1 MVKIFKKKESKRE
14 LTEGQQQALAKSSY
28 ELGFEVGYHKH
39 SEIGWVKERFNSLY
53 EFASQGDIGNSV
65 KVNYEAGKSEGSR
78 ARDRDMNAGLSRKG
92 LEKENLSPSSSSVLL
107 PQSYNGSGIDNA
119 FRKRE
124 TFQGGSPAPL
134 DRPQLT
140 DLPENT
146 SLTKAVE
153 RPSMLDGFKRLSPKK

>member
-1 MVKIFKKKESKRE
+1 MVKIFKKKETKRE
-14 LTEGQQQALAKSSY
+14 LTEIQKQTLIKSSY

-53 EFASQGDIGNSV
+53 EFASQGDLGTSV
-65 KVNYEAGKSEGSR
+65 RENYEIGRTEG
-78 ARDRDMNAGLSRKG
+78 ARTRERDMKAGLSKRGADKDQS
-92 LEKENLSPSSSSVLL
+92 LSTSSSVLI
-107 PQSYNGSGIDNA
+107 PQSHSSSGISNS

-124 TFQGGSPAPL
+124 IFQAGSPAPL
-134 DRPQLT
+134 ERPQLT

-153 RPSMLDGFKRLSPKK
+153 RPSMLDGFKNLSPKK

>member
-1 MVKIFKKKESKRE
+1 MVKIFKKKETKRE
-14 LTEGQQQALAKSSY
+14 LTETQQQALIKSSY

-53 EFASQGDIGNSV
+53 EFASQGDMGKSV
-65 KVNYEAGKSEGSR
+65 KDNYDTGKSEGSR
-78 ARDRDMNAGLSRKG
+78 ARDRDMNAGLSRKS
-92 LEKENLSPSSSSVLL
+92 LEKEKTSSLSSQVLL
-107 PQSYNGSGIDNA
+107 PQSHTASGIDNA

-134 DRPQLT
+134 ERPQLT

>member
-14 LTEGQQQALAKSSY
+14 LTEPQKQTLIKSSY

-53 EFASQGDIGNSV
+53 EFASQGDLGQSV
-65 KVNYEAGKSEGSR
+65 RENYETGRSEG
-78 ARDRDMNAGLSRKG
+78 ARNRERDMKAGLSKRVADKDKS
-92 LEKENLSPSSSSVLL
+92 LPDSSSALL
-107 PQSYNGSGIDNA
+107 PQSHNSSGIDNS

-124 TFQGGSPAPL
+124 TSQGGSPAPL
-134 DRPQLT
+134 ERPQLT

-153 RPSMLDGFKRLSPKK
+153 RPSMLDGIKHLSPKK

>member
-14 LTEGQQQALAKSSY
+14 LTETQKQALSKSSY

-53 EFASQGDIGNSV
+53 EFASQCELGKSV
-65 KVNYEAGKSEGSR
+65 RENYETGRSEGAR
-78 ARDRDMNAGLSRKG
+78 ARERDMKAGLSKRGIDKDKS
-92 LEKENLSPSSSSVLL
+92 LPISSSVLL
-107 PQSYNGSGIDNA
+107 PQSHSSSGIDNS

-124 TFQGGSPAPL
+124 TFQAGSPAPL
-134 DRPQLT
+134 ERPQLT

-153 RPSMLDGFKRLSPKK
+153 RPSMLDGFKQLSLKK